1 MSLSDSDLI
10 EQFEALTLPP
20 SVVNHVNHLRIAWL
34 YLVKLELNQAI
45 EKITT
50 GTKEYAAYLG
60 DNEIY
65 HRTVTEAVTRI
76 MYLRMR

>member
-1 MSLSDSDLI
+1 MSLSDSALV

-20 SVVNHVNHLRIAWL
+20 SVVNHLRIAWL

-60 DNEIY
+60 DNDKY
-65 HRTVTEAVTRI
+65 HHTVTEAVIRI
-76 MYLRMR
+76 MDLRMG